1 MERSQERGLGNPKLN
16 DQCADLQGEPGKM
29 GKDGRTGEPGE
40 RVSRLKR
47 IASNND
53 SSLGVVWIRGVCH
66 VWKCYCRVSKVKLDH
81 QGIQGS
87 GDSQ

>member
-1 MERSQERGLGNPKLN
+1 MPACAPQRLFRRDVGRASERSSGKLKLS

-47 IASNND
+47 EHPWRRRVQSAMCGIVIA
-53 SSLGVVWIRGVCH
+53 GQAG
-66 VWKCYCRVSKVKLDH
+66 
-81 QGIQGS
+81 
-87 GDSQ
+87 